1 MKESHMQKKKKK
13 KAEYIGGDLK
23 ALLRILSILIKNVK
37 LPKNFKQGRDKVR
50 FSFVKEKKSQ
60 SLKNGLG
67 EGTNEEATATLYSR
81 GE

>member
-1 MKESHMQKKKKK
+1 MKESHMQK

-23 ALLRILSILIKNVK
+23 ALLRILSILIKHVK
-37 LPKNFKQGRDKVR
+37 LPKNFKQGSDKVR
-50 FSFVKEKKSQ
+50 FSFVKKKSQ
-60 SLKNGLG
+60 SLKNEFG